1 MWIHFPNLCILTLLK
16 HTLAAKR
23 SPLFH
28 SSTSEIVFFIHMQTH
43 TRVRIHT
50 HSLKKNITFFPPTA
64 RKCTLMLNSVLA
76 ALLVLPSTSPCVI
89 GCSSAGEFC
98 CTAKTREGPAGSCP
112 WPTTTLANAYVHLE
126 GLAVTHPP
134 CPWISYHTLSSLPQR
149 FLSFP
154 EGLFAHPGW
163 FSSLCP
169 WCGDAK
175 G

>member
-1 MWIHFPNLCILTLLK
+1 MKSSSLYTCK
-16 HTLAAKR
+16 HTRAC
-23 SPLFH
+23 
-28 SSTSEIVFFIHMQTH
+28 TY
-43 TRVRIHT
+43 IHT
-50 HSLKKNITFFPPTA
+50 HLKKTSHFPPLPTA
-64 RKCTLMLNSVLA
+64 RKCTLMLNSVSA
-76 ALLVLPSTSPCVI
+76 ALLVLPSTSRCVI

-98 CTAKTREGPAGSCP
+98 CRAKTREGPAGSCP

-134 CPWISYHTLSSLPQR
+134 CPWISYRTLSSLPQR

-163 FSSLCP
+163 VSSLCP